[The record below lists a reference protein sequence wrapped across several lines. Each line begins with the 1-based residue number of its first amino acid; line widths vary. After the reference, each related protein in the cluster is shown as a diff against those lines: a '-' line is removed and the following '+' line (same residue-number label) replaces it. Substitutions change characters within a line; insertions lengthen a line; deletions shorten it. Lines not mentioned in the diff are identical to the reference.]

1 MNVVT
6 KTFKTYDLYIAAFL
20 KTAGFSL
27 TDIEKN
33 GKQKI
38 FVFEDNGLI
47 AKTQTEYFN
56 GISKV
61 VAKDLIDNLRTL
73 KALINME

>member
-1 MNVVT
+1 MNVT
-6 KTFKTYDLYIAAFL
+6 LKTFKTCDLYIAAFL

-27 TDIEKN
+27 VDIEKL
-33 GKQKI
+33 GKQKT

-47 AKTQTEYFN
+47 AKTQAEYFN
-56 GISKV
+56 GVSKV

-73 KALINME
+73 KSLMNME